1 MHDDPRL
8 LPPLAGVVPF
18 GSHANVV
25 SPVLSP
31 AFWALRESCCPD
43 PIRGVCA
50 QLHVC
55 PQLRLWDWCPTPWT
69 PHGGWVTVFSGPGG
83 PSGSHPVGSGVL
95 AMLTDPGLRD
105 ELDRVAAAVGVR
117 VVHLGGRHPVSRK
130 TWSAAAAVVLDH
142 AAADRCGR
150 LALPRRTHVS
160 VLTGTEAA
168 TATWA
173 AAITVGAQHVLRMPE
188 QEGELV
194 RELAEAAESARD
206 DGICGAVVAVIG
218 GRGGA
223 GASLFAVA
231 LAQAAADALLVDL
244 DPWAGGIDLLVGGET
259 APGLRWP
266 DLALQGGRLN
276 WSAVRAALPR
286 PRGISV
292 LSGTRRGYE
301 LDAGPVDAVIDA
313 GRRGG
318 VTVVCDLP
326 RRLTD
331 ATQAALDAADLVVLV
346 SPCDVRACAAAA
358 TMAPVLTAIN
368 PNLGL
373 VVRGP
378 SPGGLRAAE
387 VADVAGVPL
396 LASMRAQPRLAEQ
409 LEHGGLRL
417 RRRSV
422 LASAARRVLGV
433 LPRAGSGRHG
443 RAA

>member
-43 PIRGVCA
+43 PLRGVCA

-373 VVRGP
+373 VVRGS

>member
-43 PIRGVCA
+43 PLRGVCA

-117 VVHLGGRHPVSRK
+117 VVHLGGRHLVSRK

-387 VADVAGVPL
+387 VADVAGLPL

>member
-8 LPPLAGVVPF
+8 LPPWRGSVPF

-43 PIRGVCA
+43 PLRGVCA